1 MEGVAPLKKRTQRA
15 INANRRRLLREAYE
29 RYPEYAYCDPE
40 DFNWREAEARS
51 NIFDLYYLADSGY
64 LDVTRGSAEMH
75 RTPDFYMLT
84 PQGADLIETP
94 DRSPKSFPCES
105 GRERKENPD
114 VIEDI

>member
-1 MEGVAPLKKRTQRA
+1 MEGVAPLRKRTQRA

-40 DFNWREAEARS
+40 EFNWHEAEARS

-64 LDVTRGSAEMH
+64 LDVTQGSTGVH

-84 PQGADLIETP
+84 PQGANLVEIPGLLAEKLP
-94 DRSPKSFPCES
+94 LRKRE
-105 GRERKENPD
+105 GEERKS
-114 VIEDI
+114 